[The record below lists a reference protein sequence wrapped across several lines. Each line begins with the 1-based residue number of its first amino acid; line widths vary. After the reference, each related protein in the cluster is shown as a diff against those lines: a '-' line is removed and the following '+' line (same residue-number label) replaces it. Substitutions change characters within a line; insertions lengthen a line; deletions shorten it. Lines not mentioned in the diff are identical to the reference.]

1 MKKVDK
7 KVIETELT
15 CPENRNFKTFNHK
28 VVVLDDD
35 PTGTQTVK
43 DLNVYTSWEEKYIRD
58 GFESDNNMF
67 FIMTNSR
74 ALSEPETEEVHQD
87 IIRTVESVA
96 AEKGTPFIII
106 SRGDSTLR
114 GHYYHE
120 PKIIHKNSP
129 EGFDAVFYI
138 PAFFEGDR
146 FTYDGI
152 HYLKENDGLVP
163 VSESEFSND
172 STFGFNSRH
181 LQDYVAEKSKGE
193 IQAENVIH
201 ITLDQLRECDAAGLV
216 DIFNDLN
223 AFDQVIVD
231 AVNNRDLEYFTG
243 VMMEYLESHDK
254 KFIFRTAASF
264 VRAICETP
272 GEILSREAI
281 IQADNPNGGI
291 IVVGSHVDKTTQQLK
306 YLTEHS
312 DIHQIEFSVRKVL
325 EENSLNEYVNTLRAE
340 VSKNILEGRDVV
352 VYTSRELIKTNDR
365 DESLKISKSISDSLV
380 QIVST
385 LDIKPGFIIAKGGI
399 TSSDVATVGIKVK
412 KAQVLGQAEKGIPVW
427 KTNQHA
433 KYPHIPYIV
442 FPGNVGE
449 IHTLYDVYNKISHK
463 E

>member
-1 MKKVDK
+1 MDK
-7 KVIETELT
+7 KVIETELN
-15 CPENRNFKTFNHK
+15 CPENRDFKNFGHK

-74 ALSEPETEEVHQD
+74 ALSEAETEIVHRD
-87 IIRTVESVA
+87 IIRTVESVS

-120 PKIIHKNSP
+120 PKVIHENSTK
-129 EGFDAVFYI
+129 GFDAVFYI

-146 FTYDGI
+146 YTYEGI
-152 HYLKENDGLVP
+152 HYLKENHQLIP
-163 VSESEFSND
+163 VSESEFSKD
-172 STFGFNSRH
+172 STFGFKSKHMR
-181 LQDYVAEKSKGE
+181 DYVEEKSNGE
-193 IQAENVIH
+193 VKAENVIH
-201 ITLDQLRECDAAGLV
+201 ITLEMIRKCDDDALV
-216 DIFNDLN
+216 KTFDKLQ

-231 AVNNRDLEYFTG
+231 AVNNKDLEYFVG
-243 VMMEYLESHDK
+243 VVMTYLEERGK

-272 GEILSREAI
+272 GEILSREAM
-281 IQADNPNGGI
+281 IQIDNPHGGI
-291 IVVGSHVDKTTQQLK
+291 IVVGSHVDKTTKQLK
-306 YLTEHS
+306 HLIDHS
-312 DIHQIEFSVRKVL
+312 DIHQIEFSAQEVL
-325 EENSLNEYVNTLRAE
+325 KENNLDNYINNLRNEVTDQI
-340 VSKNILEGRDVV
+340 SMGQDVV
-352 VYTSRELIKTNDR
+352 VYTSRELIKVDDR
-365 DESLKISKSISDSLV
+365 EESLKISKSISDSLV

-385 LDIKPGFIIAKGGI
+385 LNVKPSFIIAKGGI

-412 KAQVLGQAEKGIPVW
+412 KAHVVGQAEKGIPVW
-427 KTNQHA
+427 KTDANA
-433 KYPHIPYIV
+433 KYPYIPYIV

-449 IHTLYDVYNKISHK
+449 NSTLFEVYSKISH
-463 E
+463 EERS